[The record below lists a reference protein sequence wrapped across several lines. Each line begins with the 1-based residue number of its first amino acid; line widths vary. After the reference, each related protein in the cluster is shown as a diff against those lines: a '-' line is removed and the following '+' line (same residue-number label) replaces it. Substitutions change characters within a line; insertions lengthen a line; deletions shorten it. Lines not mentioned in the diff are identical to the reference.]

1 MSRNA
6 ANRGRARCPRCWVRR
21 EHCLCGDLRCFDTQ
35 TELIVVRHDDEI
47 RKATATARIAALAL
61 PRLTL
66 VGYGDQPHLV
76 DAMLPPLV
84 AGEGTYLVYPAE
96 PRSEWP
102 ATPPRRL
109 VFLDATWRRTRRMV
123 RRLTSL
129 APLPRLWLP
138 AKAEPV
144 LRLRQSALPEG
155 RSTLEAIADALRLVG
170 ETAAADGL
178 AALHELHAVRV
189 LQARGVWPRP
199 GDAWAV
205 ARDNS
210 RPAT

>member
-1 MSRNA
+1 M
-6 ANRGRARCPRCWVRR
+6 RCPRCWVRT
-21 EHCLCGDLRCFDTQ
+21 EHCLCADVRPFETR
-35 TELIVVRHDDEI
+35 TELVVVRHDDEL

-76 DAMLPPLV
+76 NEALAPLV
-84 AGEGTYLVYPAE
+84 AGEGSYLVYPAE
-96 PRSEWP
+96 PRAEWP
-102 ATPPRRL
+102 TKPPRQL
-109 VFLDATWRRTRRMV
+109 VFLDATWRRTRRMA
-123 RRLTSL
+123 RRLGSL
-129 APLPRLWLP
+129 GSLPRLWLP

-178 AALHELHAVRV
+178 AALHELHALRV

-199 GDAWAV
+199 GDEWFTERGESA
-205 ARDNS
+205 
-210 RPAT
+210 

>member
-1 MSRNA
+1 
-6 ANRGRARCPRCWVRR
+6 VRT
-21 EHCLCGDLRCFDTQ
+21 EYCLCGALPCFDTQ
-35 TELIVVRHDDEI
+35 TEIVVVRHDDEI

-61 PRLTL
+61 PRLAL
-66 VGYGDQPHLV
+66 VGYGDQPHLA
-76 DAMLPPLV
+76 DEALSPLV
-84 AGEGTYLVYPAE
+84 AGEGTCLVYPAE

-102 ATPPRRL
+102 ETPPRRL
-109 VFLDATWRRTRRMV
+109 VFLDATWRRSRRMA

-138 AKAEPV
+138 AKTEPV

-178 AALHELHAVRV
+178 AALHELHALRV

-199 GDAWAV
+199 CDAWLAERGDS
-205 ARDNS
+205 A
-210 RPAT
+210 